1 MQLTPDVSGPP
12 TDVGKHLLFHKRDC
26 RMEQVIEFAGNNLLI
41 VGGFVA
47 VLGLLVW
54 TEVMRKVQ
62 GLNELTPAEAVPW
75 INDPNAVIVDISSVA
90 DFNKGHIVSARN
102 LQPSRLS
109 NPDDEV
115 KKLKDNKLLIVCNSG
130 QSAIAAAASLRK
142 MGASEVAV
150 LKGGMSQWRG
160 DQFPVTTKK

>member
-1 MQLTPDVSGPP
+1 
-12 TDVGKHLLFHKRDC
+12 
-26 RMEQVIEFAGNNLLI
+26 MEQVIEFAGNNLLL

-47 VLGLLVW
+47 VLGFLVW

-62 GLNELTPAEAVPW
+62 GLKELTPAEAVPW
-75 INDPNAVIVDISSVA
+75 INDPNAVIIDISSVGE
-90 DFNKGHIVSARN
+90 FSKGHIVNAQN
-102 LQPSRLS
+102 LQASRLS

-115 KKLKDNKLLIVCNSG
+115 KKLKDNRLLVVCNSG
-130 QSAIAAAASLRK
+130 QGAIAAAASLRK